1 MRAGTPEE
9 RIKLTG
15 ARDGVDKSEIACTLA
30 NSRWKVS
37 VVGRFSLRKVERP
50 WVRGTERESSPKISW
65 EG

>member
-37 VVGRFSLRKVERP
+37 VVGRLSLMKAERP
-50 WVRGTERESSPKISW
+50 SVRGAERDRSPKI
-65 EG
+65 G